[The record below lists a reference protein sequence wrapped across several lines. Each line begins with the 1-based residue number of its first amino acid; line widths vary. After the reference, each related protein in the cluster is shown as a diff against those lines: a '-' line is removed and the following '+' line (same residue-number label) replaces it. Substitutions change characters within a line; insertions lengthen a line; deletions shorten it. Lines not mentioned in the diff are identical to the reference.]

1 MSEAVE
7 LVTDLNSD
15 FRVVTLPIAP
25 WRRAKVWSLQQRVA
39 HCVAGDFWE
48 GRGLARTAEKLRELV
63 RGRAG
68 PVDPLAAAVL
78 AALPVRVDI
87 PAAVKPKRRV
97 P

>member
-1 MSEAVE
+1 MSREVVE

-15 FRVVTLPIAP
+15 WRVVTLPIAP

-39 HCVAGDFWE
+39 GDFWE
-48 GRGLARTAEKLRELV
+48 GRGLARTADKLRELI

-87 PAAVKPKRRV
+87 PKGAKPKCR
-97 P
+97 